1 MIARKK
7 LNLNWIKIM
16 NNSKIDRE
24 KIEKLATYCGFE
36 VSEDNFHQFIY
47 FYMLCK
53 GDVFREM
60 EPLFDDFREFT
71 RKLRSVDD
79 AAKAINKSLQ

>member
-1 MIARKK
+1 
-7 LNLNWIKIM
+7 M
-16 NNSKIDRE
+16 NNSKIDNQ
-24 KIEKLATYCGFE
+24 KIENLATYCGFE
-36 VSEDNFHQFIY
+36 VTDQNLHQFIY

-71 RKLRSVDD
+71 NKLRSVNETV
-79 AAKAINKSLQ
+79 KAINKFTQ